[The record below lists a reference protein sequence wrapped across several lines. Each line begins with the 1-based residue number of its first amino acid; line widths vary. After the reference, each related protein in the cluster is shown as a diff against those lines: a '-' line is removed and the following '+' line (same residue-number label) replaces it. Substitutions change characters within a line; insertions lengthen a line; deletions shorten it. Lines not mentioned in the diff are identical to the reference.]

1 MPQHGDDSMPA
12 AAAMRPSA
20 RALWTV
26 GPGEAEIRSEALPP
40 LAPGDARVRTIVS
53 AISGGTES
61 LVLAGKVPPSEFDRM
76 RAPRQTGDFPFP
88 VKYGYAAVGIVEDGP
103 ADWVGH
109 LAFVLHPHQDRF
121 VVPVTALTR
130 VPDDI
135 PPERAALTAN
145 LETALNAVWDSGI
158 GPGDKIAI
166 IGAGVVGSL
175 IAAIAS
181 RMPAVDLTL
190 IDIDQ
195 TKAARAETFGARF
208 STLAEAAE
216 LADDFDC
223 VFHTSGHGAG
233 LAAALDLAGFEA
245 KIIELSWYGAHEVT
259 VPLGQSF
266 HSQRL
271 QIIASQ
277 VGHIPPHRRARFDY
291 ARRMRVV
298 AELLD
303 DIRLDTLIGET
314 FAFEDAPHR
323 FAEAVA
329 RRNGSAPIIRYSTK
343 D

>member
-1 MPQHGDDSMPA
+1 MRERGDDRTRGEA
-12 AAAMRPSA
+12 AAQTSA

-26 GPGEAEIRSEALPP
+26 GPNAIEMRKEALP
-40 LAPGDARVRTIVS
+40 LLGSGEARVRTIVS

-61 LVLAGKVPPSEFDRM
+61 LVLAGKVHPSEFDRM
-76 RAPRQTGDFPFP
+76 RAPQQTGDFPFP

-103 ADWVGH
+103 AEWIGRR
-109 LAFVLHPHQDRF
+109 AFVLHPHQDRF
-121 VVPVTALTR
+121 VVPVSALTP

-135 PPERAALTAN
+135 PSERAALTAN
-145 LETALNAVWDSGI
+145 LETALNAVWDSGL

-175 IAAIAS
+175 VAAITS

-195 TKAARAETFGARF
+195 AKAARAETFGAKF
-208 STLAEAAE
+208 STPAEASA
-216 LADDFDC
+216 LKDDFDC
-223 VFHTSGHGAG
+223 IFHTSGHGAG
-233 LAAALDLAGFEA
+233 LVTALALAGFEA
-245 KIIELSWYGAHEVT
+245 KIIELSWYGASEVT

-266 HSQRL
+266 HSRRL

-291 ARRMRVV
+291 ARRMSIV

-303 DIRLDTLIGET
+303 DARLDTLIGET
-314 FAFEDAPHR
+314 FDFEDAPHR
-323 FAEAVA
+323 FAEALA
-329 RRNGSAPIIRYSTK
+329 RRNGSAPIIHYSPK